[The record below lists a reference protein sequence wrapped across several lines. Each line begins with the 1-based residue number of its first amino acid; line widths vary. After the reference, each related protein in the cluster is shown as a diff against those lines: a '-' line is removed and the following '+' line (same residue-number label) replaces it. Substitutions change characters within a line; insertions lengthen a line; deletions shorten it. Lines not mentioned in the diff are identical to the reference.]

1 MLAVFYL
8 STAVTFAFGLWFY
21 LKGKGGSFFAAL
33 SAVQFVVALTAVIS
47 VISLYI
53 YQMPS
58 HHCPFCILQS
68 EYHFVGY
75 PIYFV
80 ILTAAITGVGAGWLS
95 RYHGIA
101 SLREA
106 LPGLQRNLALTAL
119 VSLVLLAAIS
129 AAYTLLTSFTL
140 R

>member
-1 MLAVFYL
+1 
-8 STAVTFAFGLWFY
+8 LWFY
-21 LKGKGGSFFAAL
+21 LRGRGGALFAVL

-58 HHCPFCILQS
+58 HHCPFCILQG
-68 EYHFVGY
+68 EYHYVGY
-75 PIYFV
+75 PVYIA

-95 RYHGIA
+95 HYRGIA
-101 SLREA
+101 SLQEA

-119 VSLVLLAAIS
+119 VSLALLAAIS
-129 AAYTLLTSFTL
+129 TAYTLLTSFTL

>member
-1 MLAVFYL
+1 
-8 STAVTFAFGLWFY
+8 
-21 LKGKGGSFFAAL
+21 
-33 SAVQFVVALTAVIS
+33 VQFVVALMAVIS
-47 VISLYI
+47 VISLYV

-58 HHCPFCILQS
+58 HHCPFCILQG
-68 EYHFVGY
+68 EYYYVGY
-75 PIYFV
+75 PIYIA

-95 RYHGIA
+95 HYRGIA

-106 LPGLQRNLALTAL
+106 LPGLQRNLTLTAL
-119 VSLVLLAAIS
+119 VSHALLAAIS